1 LGGELPLSKRYSLEE
16 IKRKVIDVLK
26 NSDAGLSGVEIAE
39 KIDVNRITLTKYLN
53 VLEAVGLIK
62 RKHVGSVNVW
72 YLAEG
77 VMEFELPIDILDV
90 QQAYMNALFNHSEDE
105 ARRIII
111 SVLHSDLDPIKLLS
125 DVITPTLNTADAL
138 YTRGR
143 ITVTENIY
151 LNNLVMES
159 IDLIKF
165 NSQRD
170 SIKPNAYAVFMSAQG
185 ESDVIGPKTTSVAF
199 YLKGWNSYFLGNVA
213 SETDLLFD
221 IDLLKFL
228 DKISKTRRGLMIM
241 GIYVMK
247 KEHLMGM
254 GETIKSVRSKLGKNM
269 FVLTE
274 GKAFE
279 EEVSEEG
286 VDFHAVNLI
295 SAVEWAEELY
305 KKVKW

>member
-1 LGGELPLSKRYSLEE
+1 
-16 IKRKVIDVLK
+16 
-26 NSDAGLSGVEIAE
+26 
-39 KIDVNRITLTKYLN
+39 
-53 VLEAVGLIK
+53 
-62 RKHVGSVNVW
+62 
-72 YLAEG
+72 
-77 VMEFELPIDILDV
+77 MEFELPIDILDV

-143 ITVTENIY
+143 ITVTENTY